1 MLRPRRHLSLALAL
15 ATLVVC
21 AAWPRAAGAQPL
33 TIRHPG
39 ERDATRVE
47 LEPNFQLGVIT
58 PPGVAT
64 GVGIGTG
71 LRASFEIVRNGF
83 IPTVNNSIAIG
94 GGIDYVHYAGSGV
107 VTPGTCTRFARGAAG
122 TLVCVEVS
130 QVGGPSNYLYFPVVM
145 QWNFW
150 ITRQWSVFGEPG
162 LALYWFDARTVGVIP
177 TLYLGGRFR
186 INNHISITTRLG
198 YPTFSAGLS
207 IFF

>member
-1 MLRPRRHLSLALAL
+1 MLTARLPPPTAVAPALLFACLA
-15 ATLVVC
+15 
-21 AAWPRAAGAQPL
+21 AAPGASAQL

-39 ERDATRVE
+39 DRDQTHVE

-58 PPGVAT
+58 PPGVGT

-71 LRASFEIVRNGF
+71 IRASFEVLRNGF
-83 IPTVNNSIAIG
+83 VPTIDNSIAIG
-94 GGIDYVHYAGSGV
+94 GGIDYVHYPGDGFVS
-107 VTPGTCTRFARGAAG
+107 PGTCTRFAAGPAG
-122 TLVCVEVS
+122 TRVCVQVS

-177 TLYLGGRFR
+177 TVYLGGRFR
-186 INNHISITTRLG
+186 INNRISITTRLG